1 MTTKL
6 RLYNGALFAI
16 GERPLA
22 TLTDSVE
29 SRRALDEKYQNFV
42 DYVLQQGYWKCA
54 LRTSRI
60 DYDPSVTVS
69 FGYQNAFVKPSDHVK
84 LFKFASDEF
93 LNHEVTQR
101 TEDSS
106 WWFAS
111 LPTVYVQYVS
121 NSASYGADLSKW
133 SAAMATY
140 GELLLASWIVER
152 LNPGM
157 AKEGLR
163 RDMKQA
169 LDNALAKDAMEGPA
183 VFAAPS
189 GWATARGGY
198 GWRANRGNWP
208 NMF

>member
-1 MTTKL
+1 
-6 RLYNGALFAI
+6 
-16 GERPLA
+16 LA

-29 SRRALDEKYQNFV
+29 SRRTLDEKYQNFV
-42 DYVLQQGYWKCA
+42 DYVLQQGFWKCA
-54 LRTSRI
+54 LRTSQI
-60 DYDPSVTVS
+60 DYDPSVTVT
-69 FGYQNAFVKPSDHVK
+69 FGYPNAFVKPTDHVK
-84 LFKFASDEF
+84 LFKFSSDEF

-101 TEDSS
+101 TEDGA

-111 LPTVYVQYVS
+111 LTTVYVQYVS
-121 NSASYGADLSKW
+121 NSTSYGSDLAKW
-133 SAAMATY
+133 SALMATY

-157 AKEGLR
+157 AKEGLN
-163 RDMKQA
+163 RDLKKA